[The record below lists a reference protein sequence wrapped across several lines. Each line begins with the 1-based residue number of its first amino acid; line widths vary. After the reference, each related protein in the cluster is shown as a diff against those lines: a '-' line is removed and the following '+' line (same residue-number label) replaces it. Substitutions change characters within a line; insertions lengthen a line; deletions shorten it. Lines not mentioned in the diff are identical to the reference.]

1 MKINLRANVNGIE
14 LDVMGFPA
22 VIDGLVLE
30 KEEHEDGF
38 TLSLLANRDADVS
51 MEVSFQDSTSRFFVP
66 SVWYDGNPDGEGLF
80 PTSKRS
86 PYWTFEET
94 RMPLPGII
102 GTETE
107 EGWRFIYLDECSDG
121 KALFSSGWDAAGIK
135 FLMPPHETPWSYRGK
150 TKLIKTAKPGPV
162 MLKKGEKIERRFFIK
177 EERGKLYDAYR
188 DLIKSISEEEKL
200 RQGWDEYK
208 ALKLARLLN
217 MVIPM
222 EDDTASLIMGE
233 GNGAVDDVYKFTAGS
248 FLVKSIE
255 AATAFM
261 RTSDTVLSRVQTTLN
276 STLKRIGAS
285 SIEEIAK
292 KIGEFF
298 LKCETNKGFY
308 QDSVDLISGERGGYL
323 GISEHPEF
331 RYLMN
336 ARCTGE
342 SMKAFIDLY
351 DETGYKP
358 FLELPKRIAS
368 FYIKHQ
374 LDTGSFGRW
383 WDKDGNAIDS
393 KGTNGA
399 YIAVMLLRLIPYLDN
414 KEEAVSALKKAI
426 KYYTELALSDEFH
439 GDTLDADSTDK
450 EAGVAILSLLLTAA
464 EKGYRDER
472 VMQGANEAASFI
484 LTWIWQKQS
493 YLPPSS
499 PLGKMGFSTKGM
511 SSVSAAHHHL
521 DFYGMLIAYLYL
533 RLWRLTGEV
542 FWKAQAVMLMNTCLS
557 LIGTEE
563 NGYLGRD
570 RSAEGWQPEQINHT
584 SWDYFS
590 DESKMNG
597 YAGIDIA
604 WVNVLGYS
612 SLLSIEEEFPEIFLR

>member
-1 MKINLRANVNGIE
+1 
-14 LDVMGFPA
+14 
-22 VIDGLVLE
+22 
-30 KEEHEDGF
+30 
-38 TLSLLANRDADVS
+38 
-51 MEVSFQDSTSRFFVP
+51 
-66 SVWYDGNPDGEGLF
+66 
-80 PTSKRS
+80 
-86 PYWTFEET
+86 
-94 RMPLPGII
+94 
-102 GTETE
+102 
-107 EGWRFIYLDECSDG
+107 
-121 KALFSSGWDAAGIK
+121 
-135 FLMPPHETPWSYRGK
+135 
-150 TKLIKTAKPGPV
+150 
-162 MLKKGEKIERRFFIK
+162 
-177 EERGKLYDAYR
+177 
-188 DLIKSISEEEKL
+188 
-200 RQGWDEYK
+200 
-208 ALKLARLLN
+208 
-217 MVIPM
+217 
-222 EDDTASLIMGE
+222 
-233 GNGAVDDVYKFTAGS
+233 
-248 FLVKSIE
+248 
-255 AATAFM
+255 M

-342 SMKAFIDLY
+342 AMKAFIDLY
-351 DETGYKP
+351 DETVYKP

-570 RSAEGWQPEQINHT
+570 RSAEGWQPEREVAGHHRLQRPRLCAATFPFVHAGLHRRRHT
-584 SWDYFS
+584 T
-590 DESKMNG
+590 
-597 YAGIDIA
+597 
-604 WVNVLGYS
+604 
-612 SLLSIEEEFPEIFLR
+612 